1 MNLKENIKKKR
12 LELNLTLEEVAKK
25 LLVSKPTLQRYESG
39 VISNI
44 PSDKIEHLAEILN
57 TTPAALMGWEQHE
70 KNEITLTD
78 EEKQLIDK
86 YRTLDSFGKH
96 TVNTVLNVEY
106 DRCR

>member
-1 MNLKENIKKKR
+1 MSLKENIKKKR

-57 TTPAALMGWEQHE
+57 TTPAELMGWEKHE
-70 KNEITLTD
+70 KSEITLTD
-78 EEKQLIDK
+78 EEMQLLDR
-86 YRTLDSFGKH
+86 YRALDSFGKH

>member
-1 MNLKENIKKKR
+1 MGLKENLKTRR

-25 LLVSKPTLQRYESG
+25 LSISKPTLQRYESG

-57 TTPAALMGWEQHE
+57 TTPAELMGWEKHE
-70 KNEITLTD
+70 KSEITLTD
-78 EEKQLIDK
+78 EEKQLLDR
-86 YRTLDSFGKH
+86 YRALDSFGKH